1 MLERMPVDH
10 LTGFFSREALKGF
23 LQENM
28 LEAASEKKSLYLT
41 LVDLDRFKN
50 FNDRFGHAFGDEIL
64 RYAAEVLR
72 STMGETSNYFFRYGG
87 DEFIVVSLDKGPAE
101 IVRCLKRYNSDTS
114 YQPFVGQHK
123 SYRITLS
130 AGVTAFPK
138 DAQTVDELIR
148 KADKAMYFSK
158 RHGRRMIAVVGT
170 TNYIVMADIFML
182 LAVSI
187 AGIYLMMYMFFNPLL
202 VGKIASYLTNQAKR
216 IKIVTKTPSLPKPVS
231 IKPISEKPALPKQ
244 SDLDTVR
251 LKDGNV
257 YEGRILVNSPDEV
270 IISVKNQ
277 NGETMRS
284 LPASKIDIIKYGVR
298 TPASNIPEGRNAEPK

>member
-23 LQENM
+23 LQENI

-101 IVRCLKRYNSDTS
+101 IVRCLKRYNSGTS

-202 VGKIASYLTNQAKR
+202 ASNIASYFASQAKR
-216 IKIVTKTPSLPKPVS
+216 IKIVTKTPSSTKPIPITVPIKPV
-231 IKPISEKPALPKQ
+231 LPKQ

-277 NGETMRS
+277 NGETMSS
-284 LPASKIDIIKYGVR
+284 LPASKIDIIKYGVK